1 MNSKQEYDDRET
13 GRISAVGIQFKIN
26 AESNASLIHSAKIAE
41 RPKRAEAK
49 LRLQDHLKRFP
60 NWKP

>member
-1 MNSKQEYDDRET
+1 MNSEQEYDDRENSS
-13 GRISAVGIQFKIN
+13 ISAVGIQFEIN
-26 AESNASLIHSAKIAE
+26 AESNATLIRSAKIAE
-41 RPKRAEAK
+41 RPKKAEAK

>member
-1 MNSKQEYDDRET
+1 MSYKQKQDNPDA
-13 GRISAVGIQFKIN
+13 SLLQPVGIAFEIN
-26 AESNASLIHSAKIAE
+26 AESNTIMTHSARMAE
-41 RPKRAEAK
+41 RTKKAEAK